1 MKDTAHNFHENHNSL
16 EPVLNQALKMG
27 SLNSSKI

>member
-1 MKDTAHNFHENHNSL
+1 MKDTAHIIHENHSSL
-16 EPVLNQALKMG
+16 EPVLNQALKKR